1 MISASTTILNGI
13 VAPVRDIHA
22 RVELYQGS
30 TLVTTCRCDDRL
42 AKFNVERI
50 GDESKFFGFGICQ
63 RLNVHF
69 IDQERKLDISTANTM
84 KIAYQI
90 GTGYVYPYP
99 TFHVSAVYRDE
110 NTNELS
116 ITAYDTMYPD
126 SAHTFG
132 DVEIEAPY
140 TVYDFAIAAAQE
152 FGAKGLKLV
161 NMTNTENCWAKSHE
175 QGANAETTTVLRE
188 VLNDVAEVTQS
199 IFYIDNNDMLV
210 FRRLDRDNEP
220 DFIITKNDYISLDS
234 GTNRRLCNLTHTTDL
249 GENLT
254 VSTGVSGTTQF
265 LRNNAFYTLTTN
277 VADLLDEAILNIG
290 GFTLNQF
297 ECEWRG
303 NFLLEIGDKIG
314 LIGKDN
320 SMKESFILDDTI
332 EYAGYLIEKTA
343 WRYNAQDEQTEAN
356 PTNLGDALDQT
367 FARVDKINKEISLV
381 VKETETLQSNVSKL
395 VVNAE
400 GILAEVETLT
410 KRTDDNL
417 DAMNKNFDSL
427 AQRVQTQLTDEKLSI
442 AIQKELSNGVESV
455 ITSTGFTFDE
465 AGLTIEKTGSEMRTL
480 VNEDGMRVYR
490 DDNEVLIANNVG
502 VSATNLHATTFL
514 IIGDRSRFED
524 YTDENDEIRT
534 GCFWL
539 GQ

>member
-1 MISASTTILNGI
+1 MITASTTIKNGI

-22 RVELYQGS
+22 RVEVYQGS
-30 TLVTTCRCDDRL
+30 TLVEICNCSDKL
-42 AKFNVERI
+42 ASFSVERI
-50 GDESKFFGFGICQ
+50 GDTSKFFGFGICQ

-69 IDQERKLDISTANTM
+69 IDLDRHMDISTANTLRV
-84 KIAYQI
+84 AYQI
-90 GTGYVYPYP
+90 GTSVVYPYP

-140 TVYDFAIAAAQE
+140 TVYEFALAAAQE
-152 FGAKGLKLV
+152 FGAKGLRLV

-175 QGANAETTTVLRE
+175 TGANAESTTVLRE

-199 IFYIDNNDMLV
+199 IFFIDESDMLT
-210 FRRLDRDNEP
+210 FKRLGRDADP
-220 DFIITKNDYISLDS
+220 DLIISKADYITLDS
-234 GTNRRLCNLTHTTDL
+234 GSNRRLCNIIHTTDL
-249 GENLT
+249 GDNLT
-254 VSTGVSGTTQF
+254 VSTGISGTTQY
-265 LRNNAFYTLTTN
+265 LRSNAFYELVPN
-277 VADLLDEAILNIG
+277 VADLLNEAILNIG

-297 ECEWRG
+297 DCEWRG

-320 SMKESFILDDTI
+320 SMKESYILDDTI
-332 EYAGYLIEKTA
+332 EYAGYLTETTA

-381 VKETETLQSNVSKL
+381 VQETEALQSSVSKL

-400 GILAEVETLT
+400 GVLAEVETLT

-427 AQRVQTQLTDEKLSI
+427 AQRVQTQMTDEKLSI

-465 AGLTIEKTGSEMRTL
+465 SGLTIEKSGSEMRTL

-524 YTDENDEIRT
+524 YTDQDDNIRT